1 MKISETRQTYLKDK
15 YLTWPGF
22 ELKTAWKKTSSCL
35 IQLSYWNR
43 QEKRQFL
50 RTLFLYSRPTLFRP
64 ALYRPALFGV
74 SAVALSARVRSH
86 NRRVVALSAG
96 AISAGAISAGA
107 IRPAL
112 FGRRY
117 SAGTIRPALFGR
129 HYSAGAV
136 ALSRYQPALLAC
148 GGANFA
154 ALREEKCCVS
164 IRFLSVCAAESCE
177 SQIEIRK
184 IPYNTRTARSPRECL
199 GMPVHGHHPYSLW
212 PALLPS
218 SCAVVH

>member
-129 HYSAGAV
+129 RGRA
-136 ALSRYQPALLAC
+136 
-148 GGANFA
+148 
-154 ALREEKCCVS
+154 
-164 IRFLSVCAAESCE
+164 ITLSVRTIRMRGGEFCS
-177 SQIEIRK
+177 IERGEVLCVH
-184 IPYNTRTARSPRECL
+184 SFFVCLCSREL
-199 GMPVHGHHPYSLW
+199 
-212 PALLPS
+212 
-218 SCAVVH
+218 